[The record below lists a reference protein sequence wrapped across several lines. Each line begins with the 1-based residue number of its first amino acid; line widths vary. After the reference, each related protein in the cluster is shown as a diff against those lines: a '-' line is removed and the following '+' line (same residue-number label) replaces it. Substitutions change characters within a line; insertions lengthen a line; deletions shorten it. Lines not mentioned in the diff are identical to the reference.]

1 MLPISSN
8 LPTRPRHRRAGSD
21 GSISDP
27 RSNKGVFHG
36 CYVNERQEQ
45 APRPRLMNQA
55 PAIRTLAAL
64 AIATALIFIVAWAY
78 WPGLTGPFLLD
89 DGVNLAPLGDN
100 GGVHDW
106 HRALSFINEGRSGTL
121 HRSEEQTSE
130 PQSLMR
136 ISYAVF
142 CVQ

>member
-1 MLPISSN
+1 
-8 LPTRPRHRRAGSD
+8 
-21 GSISDP
+21 
-27 RSNKGVFHG
+27 
-36 CYVNERQEQ
+36 
-45 APRPRLMNQA
+45 MNQA

-106 HRALSFINEGRSGTL
+106 HRALSFINEGRSGPL
-121 HRSEEQTSE
+121 HRPVSMASFLANAQDWPADPLPFTATNLLTHFLT
-130 PQSLMR
+130 PLL
-136 ISYAVF
+136 
-142 CVQ
+142 